1 MILIFTSAKDGRP
14 YYMRDLLNVC
24 CAPSGRIITF
34 GYRNKWVAKNL
45 QSAGKLNGKDALI
58 IFSER
63 DTSAPRRFHY
73 HPIRWAK
80 ILEAT
85 TESGSLT
92 IPLQLAG
99 LFDYQ
104 KYGGQPPTSMTVFG
118 QNEPSGDGQ
127 ATPSVE
133 THQAAL
139 VREYKDCDK
148 NDFSGEW
155 LPLVEYMS
163 RLEGLKCCTFFRE
176 IEGRLTGSKI
186 PPLSSTATS
195 EPGKLQYTVKAGKSY
210 QMTYKV
216 FFGEGAAQNPMSI
229 GVCEK
234 VASIGGP
241 FVSQWSSGFEASF
254 VINFSRSFES
264 ETSMLS
270 VTVPPQTE
278 GKKEAPEIHALLKVK
293 VPWYVL
299 VVAIVGMV
307 LGTWLISLQP
317 EWLKLS
323 GALLLAGGS
332 YLGFQKLPFAG
343 D

>member
-24 CAPSGRIITF
+24 CEPSGRIITF
-34 GYRNKWVAKNL
+34 GYRNKWVAKELQAVANL
-45 QSAGKLNGKDALI
+45 DGKDALI

-63 DTSAPRRFHY
+63 DAGDAHRFRH

-80 ILEAT
+80 IIKPASEC
-85 TESGSLT
+85 GSVT

-104 KYGGQPPTSMTVFG
+104 KYDGQPPASMTEFG
-118 QNEPSGDGQ
+118 PNGSSADGQ
-127 ATPSVE
+127 ASPAA
-133 THQAAL
+133 THPAAL

-148 NDFSGEW
+148 SDFSGAW
-155 LPLVEYMS
+155 LPLAEYMS
-163 RLEGLKCCTFFRE
+163 HREGLKSCTFFHE
-176 IEGRLTGSKI
+176 QEGGLPGSKI

-195 EPGKLQYTVKAGKSY
+195 EPGKLQYTVEAGKSY

-216 FFGEGAAQNPMSI
+216 FFGEGAAQKPMSI
-229 GVCEK
+229 GVDEK

-241 FVSQWSSGFEASF
+241 FVSQWSSGFEATF
-254 VINFSRSFES
+254 VINFNRSFES

-278 GKKEAPEIHALLKVK
+278 GKKEAPEIQALLKVK

-299 VVAIVGMV
+299 VVAIIGMV
-307 LGTWLISLQP
+307 VGTWLISLQP

-343 D
+343 G